1 MALHNAVVVDTVV
14 VVVVSFVL
22 VSGSSVA
29 PLHLS
34 HIAGHALATR
44 LDTAQLRTFKR
55 RQMKASAMLSQ
66 RFSPVVVAVVVF
78 VVLKQESHLVGHKAC
93 TVGTA
98 QL

>member
-14 VVVVSFVL
+14 SVVVGFVL

-34 HIAGHALATR
+34 HNAGHALATR

-66 RFSPVVVAVVVF
+66 RFSVVVTVVVF
-78 VVLKQESHLVGHKAC
+78 VVLKQESHLVGHIAC